1 MSDLAAI
8 AERVAQRLTE
18 RGETLAVAESSAGGL
33 ISAALL
39 AVPGASKF
47 YVGGA
52 VVYTARAR
60 LTLMD
65 IPQKAM
71 DGLRSASEPYA
82 VMLARVARKNL
93 KATWGLSETGAAG
106 PDGNR
111 YGDLPGHCCMAA
123 VSEEVHQRHPG
134 NRQRRPPRQHAG
146 LRRRVAKA
154 PARHARGLN
163 WGKKAQSCRQPRL
176 DAPPNAWHH
185 PFHKF
190 GARLVRKTMIVLMER
205 PSAT

>member
-1 MSDLAAI
+1 MSDLDTLAQ
-8 AERVAQRLTE
+8 RVASRLIA
-18 RGETLAVAESSAGGL
+18 RGETLAIAESSAGGL

-82 VMLARVARKNL
+82 LMLARVARKNL

-111 YGDLPGHCCMAA
+111 YGDLPGHCCMAVVGEEAA
-123 VSEEVHQRHPG
+123 VSATLETG
-134 NRQRRPPRQHAG
+134 SD
-146 LRRRVAKA
+146 
-154 PARHARGLN
+154 ARAANMRAFAAAALELL
-163 WGKKAQSCRQPRL
+163 AQTL
-176 DAPPNAWHH
+176 GD
-185 PFHKF
+185 
-190 GARLVRKTMIVLMER
+190 
-205 PSAT
+205 

>member
-1 MSDLAAI
+1 MMSDLNAL
-8 AERVAQRLTE
+8 AERVAERLIA
-18 RGETLAVAESSAGGL
+18 RGETIAIAESSAGGL

-93 KATWGLSETGAAG
+93 KATWALSETGAAG

-111 YGDLPGHCCMAA
+111 YGDAPGHCCMA
-123 VSEEVHQRHPG
+123 VVGEEVSVSTTLETGSDQRAA
-134 NRQRRPPRQHAG
+134 NMHAFATG
-146 LRRRVAKA
+146 AL
-154 PARHARGLN
+154 GFL
-163 WGKKAQSCRQPRL
+163 AQTL
-176 DAPPNAWHH
+176 DALEA
-185 PFHKF
+185 
-190 GARLVRKTMIVLMER
+190 
-205 PSAT
+205 

>member
-1 MSDLAAI
+1 MSA
-8 AERVAQRLTE
+8 
-18 RGETLAVAESSAGGL
+18 
-33 ISAALL
+33 
-39 AVPGASKF
+39 
-47 YVGGA
+47 A

-111 YGDLPGHCCMAA
+111 YGDAAGHCCMA
-123 VSEEVHQRHPG
+123 VVGEETSV
-134 NRQRRPPRQHAG
+134 
-146 LRRRVAKA
+146 
-154 PARHARGLN
+154 
-163 WGKKAQSCRQPRL
+163 
-176 DAPPNAWHH
+176 
-185 PFHKF
+185 
-190 GARLVRKTMIVLMER
+190 
-205 PSAT
+205 SATLETASAERASNMRAFAAAALELLAKTLEA

>member
-1 MSDLAAI
+1 MPDLNAL
-8 AERVAQRLTE
+8 AERVAERLIA
-18 RGETLAVAESSAGGL
+18 RGETVAIAESSAGGL

-93 KATWGLSETGAAG
+93 KASWALSETGAAG

-111 YGDLPGHCCMAA
+111 YGDAPGHCCMAVA
-123 VSEEVHQRHPG
+123 GEETSV
-134 NRQRRPPRQHAG
+134 
-146 LRRRVAKA
+146 
-154 PARHARGLN
+154 
-163 WGKKAQSCRQPRL
+163 
-176 DAPPNAWHH
+176 
-185 PFHKF
+185 
-190 GARLVRKTMIVLMER
+190 
-205 PSAT
+205 SATLETGSDQRADNMRAFAAAALELLAQTLESETAKT

>member
-1 MSDLAAI
+1 MTDLAAL
-8 AERVAQRLTE
+8 AERVAERLIA
-18 RGETLAVAESSAGGL
+18 RGETVAVAESSAGGL

-82 VMLARVARKNL
+82 ELLARVARKNL

-111 YGDLPGHCCMAA
+111 YGDAPGHCCMA
-123 VSEEVHQRHPG
+123 VVGEETSV
-134 NRQRRPPRQHAG
+134 
-146 LRRRVAKA
+146 
-154 PARHARGLN
+154 
-163 WGKKAQSCRQPRL
+163 
-176 DAPPNAWHH
+176 
-185 PFHKF
+185 
-190 GARLVRKTMIVLMER
+190 
-205 PSAT
+205 SATLETGHGDRAPNMQAFAAAALELLARTLEA

>member
-1 MSDLAAI
+1 MSDLSAL
-8 AERVAQRLTE
+8 AERVAERLIA
-18 RGETLAVAESSAGGL
+18 RGETVAIAESSAGGL

-93 KATWGLSETGAAG
+93 KASWALSETGAAG

-111 YGDLPGHCCMAA
+111 YGDAPGHCCMA
-123 VSEEVHQRHPG
+123 VVGEEISV
-134 NRQRRPPRQHAG
+134 
-146 LRRRVAKA
+146 
-154 PARHARGLN
+154 
-163 WGKKAQSCRQPRL
+163 
-176 DAPPNAWHH
+176 
-185 PFHKF
+185 
-190 GARLVRKTMIVLMER
+190 
-205 PSAT
+205 SATLETGSAERAANMRAFAAAALRLLAETLEA

>member
-1 MSDLAAI
+1 MSDLNAV
-8 AERVAQRLTE
+8 AERVAQRLIA
-18 RGETLAVAESSAGGL
+18 RGETLAIAESSAGGL

-111 YGDLPGHCCMAA
+111 YGDAPGHCCMA
-123 VSEEVHQRHPG
+123 VVGEETSV
-134 NRQRRPPRQHAG
+134 
-146 LRRRVAKA
+146 
-154 PARHARGLN
+154 
-163 WGKKAQSCRQPRL
+163 
-176 DAPPNAWHH
+176 
-185 PFHKF
+185 
-190 GARLVRKTMIVLMER
+190 
-205 PSAT
+205 SATLETGVAERAANMQAFAVAALDLLSKTLET